1 MRLRNQVALITGAAR
16 GQGAAQAVLFAR
28 EGAKVVVADILTDQ
42 GRKTGQRSAIAEAT
56 LASGSVPVARE
67 PPNDVGEGLPSR
79 IGNPDPGPLQADA
92 SI

>member
-42 GRKTGQRSAIAEAT
+42 GRKTGQRSTIGEAT
-56 LASGSVPVARE
+56 LATSMEDWQRRCGRWVWK
-67 PPNDVGEGLPSR
+67 
-79 IGNPDPGPLQADA
+79 
-92 SI
+92 